1 MLFHEIYGCYYR
13 AVAQMLNLAI
23 EGELTE
29 KKMYEIVAETAFEE
43 SSLIMIPA
51 LKEQEWQLLDE
62 NLHTPLKHTPDM
74 PLTILEKRWLK
85 TILLDKRVKLFLE
98 PVLENT
104 EQSASAG
111 ANAEQSASAGANAE
125 QAVFVVAN
133 AERTVLAGTN
143 IDFTTACPRKLAD
156 TEPLFFPEDIVY
168 FDRYV
173 DGDDYDDPAYIAN
186 FRLIRQA
193 IAERR
198 KLKVT
203 FRNGREQKRCEI
215 LEPVQLEYSDK
226 EDKFRVLCAD
236 RQSIKTVNL
245 GRIVQCEL
253 LEDTFPENVR
263 LKEREK
269 KVLKFI
275 LTDERNALERAMMK
289 FSHYKKEVERRD
301 AENYLVTLEY
311 DADDE
316 TDVLIQILSFGSYIE
331 VTAPDE
337 MREELRKRMERQMA
351 LIDEFAT
358 FFP

>member
-51 LKEQEWQLLDE
+51 LKKQEWQLLDE

-98 PVLENT
+98 PVPE
-104 EQSASAG
+104 
-111 ANAEQSASAGANAE
+111 NAE
-125 QAVFVVAN
+125 
-133 AERTVLAGTN
+133 
-143 IDFTTACPRKLAD
+143 LAD
-156 TEPLFFPEDIVY
+156 TDPLFFPEDIVY

-203 FRNGREQKRCEI
+203 FLNSREQKRCEI

-263 LKEREK
+263 LKDREK

-331 VTAPDE
+331 VTAPDR

>member
-1 MLFHEIYGCYYR
+1 M
-13 AVAQMLNLAI
+13 
-23 EGELTE
+23 
-29 KKMYEIVAETAFEE
+29 
-43 SSLIMIPA
+43 
-51 LKEQEWQLLDE
+51 
-62 NLHTPLKHTPDM
+62 
-74 PLTILEKRWLK
+74 
-85 TILLDKRVKLFLE
+85 
-98 PVLENT
+98 
-104 EQSASAG
+104 
-111 ANAEQSASAGANAE
+111 
-125 QAVFVVAN
+125 
-133 AERTVLAGTN
+133 
-143 IDFTTACPRKLAD
+143 
-156 TEPLFFPEDIVY
+156 
-168 FDRYV
+168 
-173 DGDDYDDPAYIAN
+173 
-186 FRLIRQA
+186 
-193 IAERR
+193 
-198 KLKVT
+198 KVT
-203 FRNGREQKRCEI
+203 FLNSREQKRCEI

-263 LKEREK
+263 LKDREK

-331 VTAPDE
+331 VTAPDR

-351 LIDEFAT
+351 LVDEFAT

>member
-23 EGELTE
+23 EGGLTE

-51 LKEQEWQLLDE
+51 LKKQEWQLLDE

-98 PVLENT
+98 PVPE
-104 EQSASAG
+104 
-111 ANAEQSASAGANAE
+111 NAE
-125 QAVFVVAN
+125 
-133 AERTVLAGTN
+133 
-143 IDFTTACPRKLAD
+143 LAD

-173 DGDDYDDPAYIAN
+173 DGDDYDDSAYIAN

-203 FRNGREQKRCEI
+203 FLNSREQKRCEI

-253 LEDTFPENVR
+253 LRDTFPENVR

-311 DADDE
+311 DVDDE

-331 VTAPDE
+331 VTAPDR

-351 LIDEFAT
+351 LVDEFAT

>member
-13 AVAQMLNLAI
+13 AVAKMLNLAI
-23 EGELTE
+23 EGGLTE

-51 LKEQEWQLLDE
+51 LKKQEWQLLDE

-85 TILLDKRVKLFLE
+85 TIPLDKRVKLFLE
-98 PVLENT
+98 PVPANT
-104 EQSASAG
+104 EQAATAVS
-111 ANAEQSASAGANAE
+111 NA
-125 QAVFVVAN
+125 
-133 AERTVLAGTN
+133 
-143 IDFTTACPRKLAD
+143 DFAAACPRELAD

-168 FDRYV
+168 FDRYA

-203 FRNGREQKRCEI
+203 FLNSREQKRCEI

-253 LEDTFPENVR
+253 LRDTFPENVR

-269 KVLKFI
+269 KVLKFT

-311 DADDE
+311 DVDDE

-331 VTAPDE
+331 VTAPDR

-351 LIDEFAT
+351 LVDEFAT

>member
-13 AVAQMLNLAI
+13 AVAKMLNLAI
-23 EGELTE
+23 AGELTE
-29 KKMYEIVAETAFEE
+29 KKMYKIVAETAFEE

-51 LKEQEWQLLDE
+51 LKKQEWQLLDE
-62 NLHTPLKHTPDM
+62 NLQTPLKHTPDM

-85 TILLDKRVKLFLE
+85 TILLDKRVKLFFGSV
-98 PVLENT
+98 PENT
-104 EQSASAG
+104 A
-111 ANAEQSASAGANAE
+111 
-125 QAVFVVAN
+125 
-133 AERTVLAGTN
+133 
-143 IDFTTACPRKLAD
+143 LAD
-156 TEPLFFPEDIVY
+156 VEPLFLPDDIVY
-168 FDRYV
+168 FDRYA
-173 DGDDYDDPAYIAN
+173 DGDNYDDPAYVAN

-193 IAERR
+193 IVERR

-203 FRNGREQKRCEI
+203 FLNSREQKRCEI

-253 LEDTFPENVR
+253 LKDTFPENVR

-269 KVLKFI
+269 KVLKFT

>member
-13 AVAQMLNLAI
+13 AVVQMLNLAI
-23 EGELTE
+23 AGGLTE

-51 LKEQEWQLLDE
+51 LKKQEWQLLDE

-98 PVLENT
+98 PVPENT
-104 EQSASAG
+104 E
-111 ANAEQSASAGANAE
+111 
-125 QAVFVVAN
+125 
-133 AERTVLAGTN
+133 
-143 IDFTTACPRKLAD
+143 LAD
-156 TEPLFFPEDIVY
+156 TDPLFFPEDIVY

-203 FRNGREQKRCEI
+203 FRNSREQKRCEI

-311 DADDE
+311 DVDDE

-331 VTAPDE
+331 VTAPDR

-351 LIDEFAT
+351 LVDEFAT

>member
-23 EGELTE
+23 AGELTE

-51 LKEQEWQLLDE
+51 LKKQEWQLLDE

-98 PVLENT
+98 PVPENT
-104 EQSASAG
+104 E
-111 ANAEQSASAGANAE
+111 
-125 QAVFVVAN
+125 
-133 AERTVLAGTN
+133 
-143 IDFTTACPRKLAD
+143 LAD
-156 TEPLFFPEDIVY
+156 TDPLFFPEDIVY

-203 FRNGREQKRCEI
+203 FRNSREQKRCEI

-311 DADDE
+311 DVDDE

>member
-23 EGELTE
+23 EGGLTE

-51 LKEQEWQLLDE
+51 LKKQEWQLLDE

-98 PVLENT
+98 PVPENT
-104 EQSASAG
+104 E
-111 ANAEQSASAGANAE
+111 
-125 QAVFVVAN
+125 
-133 AERTVLAGTN
+133 
-143 IDFTTACPRKLAD
+143 LAD
-156 TEPLFFPEDIVY
+156 TDPLFFPEDIVY

-203 FRNGREQKRCEI
+203 FRNSREQKRCEI

-311 DADDE
+311 DVDDE

-331 VTAPDE
+331 VTAPDR

-351 LIDEFAT
+351 LVDEFAT

>member
-23 EGELTE
+23 AGGLTE

-51 LKEQEWQLLDE
+51 LKKQEWQLLDE

-98 PVLENT
+98 PVPENT
-104 EQSASAG
+104 EL
-111 ANAEQSASAGANAE
+111 
-125 QAVFVVAN
+125 
-133 AERTVLAGTN
+133 T
-143 IDFTTACPRKLAD
+143 D

-168 FDRYV
+168 FDRYA
-173 DGDDYDDPAYIAN
+173 DGDDYDDPSYIAN

-253 LEDTFPENVR
+253 LRDTFPENVR

-269 KVLKFI
+269 KVLKFT

-311 DADDE
+311 DVDDE

-331 VTAPDE
+331 VTAPDR

-351 LIDEFAT
+351 LVDEFAT

>member
-51 LKEQEWQLLDE
+51 LKKQEWQLLDE

-98 PVLENT
+98 PVPE
-104 EQSASAG
+104 
-111 ANAEQSASAGANAE
+111 NAE
-125 QAVFVVAN
+125 
-133 AERTVLAGTN
+133 
-143 IDFTTACPRKLAD
+143 LAD
-156 TEPLFFPEDIVY
+156 TDPLFFPEDIVY

-203 FRNGREQKRCEI
+203 FRNSREQKRCEI

-245 GRIVQCEL
+245 GRIAQCEL

-263 LKEREK
+263 LKDREK

-311 DADDE
+311 DVDDE

-331 VTAPDE
+331 VTAPDR

-351 LIDEFAT
+351 LVDEFAT

>member
-23 EGELTE
+23 AGELTE

-51 LKEQEWQLLDE
+51 LKKQEWQLLDE
-62 NLHTPLKHTPDM
+62 NLHTPLKHTLDM

-98 PVLENT
+98 PVPENT
-104 EQSASAG
+104 E
-111 ANAEQSASAGANAE
+111 
-125 QAVFVVAN
+125 
-133 AERTVLAGTN
+133 
-143 IDFTTACPRKLAD
+143 LAD
-156 TEPLFFPEDIVY
+156 TDPLFFPEDIVY

-203 FRNGREQKRCEI
+203 FRNSREQKRCEI

>member
-13 AVAQMLNLAI
+13 AVAKMLNLAAA
-23 EGELTE
+23 GRLTE

-51 LKEQEWQLLDE
+51 LKKQEWQLLDE
-62 NLHTPLKHTPDM
+62 NLQTPIKHTPDM

-85 TILLDKRVKLFLE
+85 TILLDKRVCLFCDFGAG
-98 PVLENT
+98 EN
-104 EQSASAG
+104 EQNAITAG
-111 ANAEQSASAGANAE
+111 APSA
-125 QAVFVVAN
+125 
-133 AERTVLAGTN
+133 LADTDRLHLLG
-143 IDFTTACPRKLAD
+143 LAD
-156 TEPLFFPEDIVY
+156 TEPLQSSALTDTDRLHLSVLADVEPLFLPEDIVY
-168 FDRYV
+168 FDRYA
-173 DGDDYDDPAYIAN
+173 DGDDYDDPAYTAN

-198 KLKVT
+198 KLKVS
-203 FRNGREQKRCEI
+203 FLNSREQKRCEI

-253 LEDTFPENVR
+253 LKDTFPENIR

-269 KVLKFI
+269 KVLKFT

-311 DADDE
+311 DVDDE

-331 VTAPDE
+331 VTAPDR
-337 MREELRKRMERQMA
+337 MRKELRKRMERQIA

>member
-1 MLFHEIYGCYYR
+1 
-13 AVAQMLNLAI
+13 
-23 EGELTE
+23 
-29 KKMYEIVAETAFEE
+29 
-43 SSLIMIPA
+43 MIPA
-51 LKEQEWQLLDE
+51 LKKQEWQLLDE

-98 PVLENT
+98 PVPE
-104 EQSASAG
+104 
-111 ANAEQSASAGANAE
+111 NAE
-125 QAVFVVAN
+125 
-133 AERTVLAGTN
+133 
-143 IDFTTACPRKLAD
+143 LAD
-156 TEPLFFPEDIVY
+156 TEPLFYPEDIVY

-311 DADDE
+311 DVDDE

-331 VTAPDE
+331 VTAPDR

-351 LIDEFAT
+351 LVDEFAT

>member
-13 AVAQMLNLAI
+13 AVAKMLNLAI
-23 EGELTE
+23 AGELTE

-51 LKEQEWQLLDE
+51 LKKQEWQLLDE
-62 NLHTPLKHTPDM
+62 NLQTPLKHTPDM

-85 TILLDKRVKLFLE
+85 TILLDKRVKLFLSS
-98 PVLENT
+98 VLENR
-104 EQSASAG
+104 A
-111 ANAEQSASAGANAE
+111 
-125 QAVFVVAN
+125 
-133 AERTVLAGTN
+133 
-143 IDFTTACPRKLAD
+143 LAD
-156 TEPLFFPEDIVY
+156 VEPLFLPEDIVY
-168 FDRYV
+168 FDRYA

-198 KLKVT
+198 KLKVS
-203 FRNGREQKRCEI
+203 FRNSREQKRCEI

-253 LEDTFPENVR
+253 LKDTFPDNVR

-269 KVLKFI
+269 KVLKFT
-275 LTDERNALERAMMK
+275 LMDERNALERAMMK

-301 AENYLVTLEY
+301 AGNYLVTLEY
-311 DADDE
+311 DVEDE

>member
-51 LKEQEWQLLDE
+51 LKKQEWQLLDE

-98 PVLENT
+98 PVPE
-104 EQSASAG
+104 
-111 ANAEQSASAGANAE
+111 NAE
-125 QAVFVVAN
+125 
-133 AERTVLAGTN
+133 
-143 IDFTTACPRKLAD
+143 LAD

-168 FDRYV
+168 FDRYA
-173 DGDDYDDPAYIAN
+173 DGDDYDDSAYIAN

-203 FRNGREQKRCEI
+203 FLNSREQKRCEI

-289 FSHYKKEVERRD
+289 FSHYKKEVERLD

>member
-13 AVAQMLNLAI
+13 AVAKMLNLAI
-23 EGELTE
+23 AGELTE

-51 LKEQEWQLLDE
+51 LKKQEWQLLDE
-62 NLHTPLKHTPDM
+62 NLQTPLKHTPDM

-85 TILLDKRVKLFLE
+85 TILLDKRVKLFLGSV
-98 PVLENT
+98 PENR
-104 EQSASAG
+104 A
-111 ANAEQSASAGANAE
+111 
-125 QAVFVVAN
+125 
-133 AERTVLAGTN
+133 
-143 IDFTTACPRKLAD
+143 LAD
-156 TEPLFFPEDIVY
+156 VEPLFLPEDIVY
-168 FDRYV
+168 FDRYA

-198 KLKVT
+198 KLKVS
-203 FRNGREQKRCEI
+203 FRNSREQKRCEI

-253 LEDTFPENVR
+253 LKDTFPDNVR

-269 KVLKFI
+269 KVLKFT
-275 LTDERNALERAMMK
+275 LMDERNALERAMMK

-311 DADDE
+311 DVDDE

>member
-23 EGELTE
+23 AGELTE

-51 LKEQEWQLLDE
+51 LKKQEWQLLDE
-62 NLHTPLKHTPDM
+62 NLHTPLKYTPDM

-98 PVLENT
+98 PAPE
-104 EQSASAG
+104 
-111 ANAEQSASAGANAE
+111 NAE
-125 QAVFVVAN
+125 
-133 AERTVLAGTN
+133 
-143 IDFTTACPRKLAD
+143 LAD

-168 FDRYV
+168 FDRYI

-311 DADDE
+311 DVDDE

-331 VTAPDE
+331 VTAPDR

-351 LIDEFAT
+351 LVDEFAT

>member
-13 AVAQMLNLAI
+13 AVAKMLNLAI
-23 EGELTE
+23 EGGLTE

-51 LKEQEWQLLDE
+51 LKKQEWQLLDE

-85 TILLDKRVKLFLE
+85 TILLDKRVKLFFT
-98 PVLENT
+98 PVSENK
-104 EQSASAG
+104 EQTATARG
-111 ANAEQSASAGANAE
+111 NAE
-125 QAVFVVAN
+125 QAATAGGN
-133 AERTVLAGTN
+133 AEQAATAGGNIEQAVFGRTTA
-143 IDFTTACPRKLAD
+143 DFAPACPRELAD
-156 TEPLFFPEDIVY
+156 TEPLFFTEDIVY
-168 FDRYV
+168 FDRYA

-203 FRNGREQKRCEI
+203 FLNSREQKRCEI

-253 LEDTFPENVR
+253 LRDTFPENVR

-269 KVLKFI
+269 KVLKFT

-311 DADDE
+311 DVDDE
-316 TDVLIQILSFGSYIE
+316 TDVLIQILSFGTYIE
-331 VTAPDE
+331 VTAPDR

-351 LIDEFAT
+351 LVDEFAT

>member
-23 EGELTE
+23 AGELTE

-51 LKEQEWQLLDE
+51 LKKQEWQLLDE

-98 PVLENT
+98 PVPE
-104 EQSASAG
+104 
-111 ANAEQSASAGANAE
+111 NAE
-125 QAVFVVAN
+125 
-133 AERTVLAGTN
+133 
-143 IDFTTACPRKLAD
+143 LAD

-173 DGDDYDDPAYIAN
+173 DGDDYDDPSYIAN

-203 FRNGREQKRCEI
+203 FRNSREQKRCEI

-311 DADDE
+311 DVDDE

-331 VTAPDE
+331 VTAPDR

-351 LIDEFAT
+351 LIDEFAI

>member
-13 AVAQMLNLAI
+13 AVAKMLNLAAV
-23 EGELTE
+23 GGLTE
-29 KKMYEIVAETAFEE
+29 KKMYEIVTETAFEE

-51 LKEQEWQLLDE
+51 LKKQEWQLLDE

-74 PLTILEKRWLK
+74 PLTILEKRWMK
-85 TILLDKRVKLFLE
+85 TILQDKRVKLFLE
-98 PVLENT
+98 PVLGNT
-104 EQSASAG
+104 EQSASAV
-111 ANAEQSASAGANAE
+111 ANAE
-125 QAVFVVAN
+125 QAV
-133 AERTVLAGTN
+133 LAGTN
-143 IDFTTACPRKLAD
+143 ADFATACSRKLAD
-156 TEPLFFPEDIVY
+156 VEPLFLPEDIVY
-168 FDRYV
+168 FDRYA
-173 DGDDYDDPAYIAN
+173 DGDNYDDPAYIAN
-186 FRLIRQA
+186 FHLIRQA

-198 KLKVT
+198 KLKVS

-269 KVLKFI
+269 KVLKFT

-301 AENYLVTLEY
+301 AGNYLVTLEY
-311 DADDE
+311 DVDDE
-316 TDVLIQILSFGSYIE
+316 ADVLIQILSFGSYIE
-331 VTAPDE
+331 VTAPDK

-351 LIDEFAT
+351 FIDEFAT

>member
-23 EGELTE
+23 EGGLTE

-51 LKEQEWQLLDE
+51 LKKKEWQLLDE

-98 PVLENT
+98 PVPENT
-104 EQSASAG
+104 E
-111 ANAEQSASAGANAE
+111 
-125 QAVFVVAN
+125 
-133 AERTVLAGTN
+133 
-143 IDFTTACPRKLAD
+143 LAD
-156 TEPLFFPEDIVY
+156 TDPLFFPEDIVY

-253 LEDTFPENVR
+253 LKDTFPENVR

-311 DADDE
+311 DVDDE

-331 VTAPDE
+331 VTAPDR

-351 LIDEFAT
+351 LVDEFAT

>member
-13 AVAQMLNLAI
+13 AVAKMLNLAI
-23 EGELTE
+23 EGGLTE

-51 LKEQEWQLLDE
+51 LKKQEWQLLDE

-98 PVLENT
+98 PVPENT
-104 EQSASAG
+104 E
-111 ANAEQSASAGANAE
+111 
-125 QAVFVVAN
+125 
-133 AERTVLAGTN
+133 
-143 IDFTTACPRKLAD
+143 LAD
-156 TEPLFFPEDIVY
+156 TDPLFFPEDIVY
-168 FDRYV
+168 FDRYA

-203 FRNGREQKRCEI
+203 FRNSREQKRCEI

-311 DADDE
+311 DVDDE

-331 VTAPDE
+331 VTAPDR

>member
-13 AVAQMLNLAI
+13 AVAKMLNLAAA
-23 EGELTE
+23 GGLTE

-51 LKEQEWQLLDE
+51 LKKQEWQLLDE

-85 TILLDKRVKLFLE
+85 TILLDKRGKLFFGSV
-98 PVLENT
+98 PEN
-104 EQSASAG
+104 SA
-111 ANAEQSASAGANAE
+111 
-125 QAVFVVAN
+125 
-133 AERTVLAGTN
+133 
-143 IDFTTACPRKLAD
+143 LAD
-156 TEPLFFPEDIVY
+156 VEPLFLPEDIVY
-168 FDRYV
+168 FDRYA

-186 FRLIRQA
+186 FHLIRQT

-198 KLKVT
+198 KLKAS

-269 KVLKFI
+269 KVLKFT

-301 AENYLVTLEY
+301 AGNYLVTLEY
-311 DADDE
+311 DVDEE

-331 VTAPDE
+331 VTAPDK

-351 LIDEFAT
+351 FIDEFAT

>member
-13 AVAQMLNLAI
+13 AVAKMLNLAI
-23 EGELTE
+23 AGGLTE

-51 LKEQEWQLLDE
+51 LKKQEWQLLDE

-85 TILLDKRVKLFLE
+85 TILLDKRGKLFFGSV
-98 PVLENT
+98 PEN
-104 EQSASAG
+104 SA
-111 ANAEQSASAGANAE
+111 
-125 QAVFVVAN
+125 
-133 AERTVLAGTN
+133 
-143 IDFTTACPRKLAD
+143 LAD
-156 TEPLFFPEDIVY
+156 VEPLFLPEDIVY
-168 FDRYV
+168 FDRYA

-186 FRLIRQA
+186 FHLIRQT

-198 KLKVT
+198 KLKAS

-236 RQSIKTVNL
+236 RQSIKTINL

-269 KVLKFI
+269 KVLKFT
-275 LTDERNALERAMMK
+275 LTDERKALERAMMK

-301 AENYLVTLEY
+301 AGNYLVTLEY
-311 DADDE
+311 DVDDE
-316 TDVLIQILSFGSYIE
+316 ADVLIQILSFGSYIE

>member
-23 EGELTE
+23 AGELTE

-51 LKEQEWQLLDE
+51 LKKQEWQLLDE

-98 PVLENT
+98 PVPE
-104 EQSASAG
+104 
-111 ANAEQSASAGANAE
+111 NAEQTDFAGANAE
-125 QAVFVVAN
+125 QAV
-133 AERTVLAGTN
+133 LAGTN
-143 IDFTTACPRKLAD
+143 TDFTTACPQELAD
-156 TEPLFFPEDIVY
+156 TDPLFFPEDIVY

-173 DGDDYDDPAYIAN
+173 DGDDYDDPSYIAN

-203 FRNGREQKRCEI
+203 FLNSREQKRCEI

-311 DADDE
+311 DVDDE

-331 VTAPDE
+331 VTAPDR

-351 LIDEFAT
+351 LVDEFAT

>member
-13 AVAQMLNLAI
+13 AVAKMLNLAI
-23 EGELTE
+23 EGGLTE

-51 LKEQEWQLLDE
+51 LKKQEWQLLDE
-62 NLHTPLKHTPDM
+62 KLHTPLKHTPDM

-98 PVLENT
+98 PVPENT
-104 EQSASAG
+104 EL
-111 ANAEQSASAGANAE
+111 
-125 QAVFVVAN
+125 
-133 AERTVLAGTN
+133 T
-143 IDFTTACPRKLAD
+143 D

-168 FDRYV
+168 FDRYA
-173 DGDDYDDPAYIAN
+173 DGDDYDDPSYIAN

-253 LEDTFPENVR
+253 LRDTFPENVR

-269 KVLKFI
+269 KVLKFT

-311 DADDE
+311 DVDDE

-331 VTAPDE
+331 VTAPDR

-351 LIDEFAT
+351 LVDEFAT

>member
-13 AVAQMLNLAI
+13 AVAKMLNLAAA
-23 EGELTE
+23 GGLTE

-51 LKEQEWQLLDE
+51 LKKQEWQLLDE

-104 EQSASAG
+104 EQSASAV
-111 ANAEQSASAGANAE
+111 ANAE
-125 QAVFVVAN
+125 QAV
-133 AERTVLAGTN
+133 LAGTN
-143 IDFTTACPRKLAD
+143 ADFATACSRKLAD
-156 TEPLFFPEDIVY
+156 VEPLFLPEDIVY
-168 FDRYV
+168 FDRYA
-173 DGDDYDDPAYIAN
+173 DGDNYDDPAYIAN
-186 FRLIRQA
+186 FHLIRQA

-198 KLKVT
+198 KLKVS

-215 LEPVQLEYSDK
+215 LEPVQLEDSDK

-269 KVLKFI
+269 KVLKFT

-301 AENYLVTLEY
+301 AGNYLVTLEY
-311 DADDE
+311 DVDEE

-331 VTAPDE
+331 VTAPDK

-351 LIDEFAT
+351 FIDEFAT

>member
-13 AVAQMLNLAI
+13 AVAKMLNLAAV
-23 EGELTE
+23 GGLTE

-51 LKEQEWQLLDE
+51 LKKQEWQLLDE

-98 PVLENT
+98 PVPENT
-104 EQSASAG
+104 E
-111 ANAEQSASAGANAE
+111 
-125 QAVFVVAN
+125 
-133 AERTVLAGTN
+133 
-143 IDFTTACPRKLAD
+143 LAD
-156 TEPLFFPEDIVY
+156 VEPLFLPEDIVY
-168 FDRYV
+168 FDRYA

-193 IAERR
+193 IAKRR
-198 KLKVT
+198 KLKVI

-236 RQSIKTVNL
+236 RQSIKTINL

-269 KVLKFI
+269 KVLKFT

-301 AENYLVTLEY
+301 AGNYLVTLEY
-311 DADDE
+311 DVDDE

-331 VTAPDE
+331 VTAPDR

>member
-23 EGELTE
+23 EGGLTE

-51 LKEQEWQLLDE
+51 LKKKEWQLLDE

-98 PVLENT
+98 PVPE
-104 EQSASAG
+104 
-111 ANAEQSASAGANAE
+111 NAE
-125 QAVFVVAN
+125 
-133 AERTVLAGTN
+133 
-143 IDFTTACPRKLAD
+143 LAD
-156 TEPLFFPEDIVY
+156 TDPLFFPEDIVY

-331 VTAPDE
+331 VTAPDR

-351 LIDEFAT
+351 LVDEFAT

>member
-23 EGELTE
+23 EGGLTE

-51 LKEQEWQLLDE
+51 LKKQEWQLLDE

-98 PVLENT
+98 PVPE
-104 EQSASAG
+104 
-111 ANAEQSASAGANAE
+111 NAE
-125 QAVFVVAN
+125 
-133 AERTVLAGTN
+133 
-143 IDFTTACPRKLAD
+143 LAD
-156 TEPLFFPEDIVY
+156 TDPLFFPEDIVY

-173 DGDDYDDPAYIAN
+173 DGDDYDDLAYIAN

-203 FRNGREQKRCEI
+203 FRNSREQKRCEI

>member
-23 EGELTE
+23 EGGLTE

-51 LKEQEWQLLDE
+51 LKKQEWQLLDE

-98 PVLENT
+98 PVPE
-104 EQSASAG
+104 
-111 ANAEQSASAGANAE
+111 NAE
-125 QAVFVVAN
+125 
-133 AERTVLAGTN
+133 
-143 IDFTTACPRKLAD
+143 LAD
-156 TEPLFFPEDIVY
+156 TDPLFFPEDIVY

-203 FRNGREQKRCEI
+203 FLNSREQKRCEI

-311 DADDE
+311 DVDDE

-331 VTAPDE
+331 VTAPDR

-351 LIDEFAT
+351 LVDEFAT

>member
-13 AVAQMLNLAI
+13 AVAQMLNRAI

-51 LKEQEWQLLDE
+51 LKKQEWQLLDE

-98 PVLENT
+98 P
-104 EQSASAG
+104 ASE
-111 ANAEQSASAGANAE
+111 NAE
-125 QAVFVVAN
+125 
-133 AERTVLAGTN
+133 
-143 IDFTTACPRKLAD
+143 LAD

-168 FDRYV
+168 FDRYA

-311 DADDE
+311 DVDDE

-331 VTAPDE
+331 VTAPDR

-351 LIDEFAT
+351 LVDEFAT

>member
-13 AVAQMLNLAI
+13 GVAQMLNLAI
-23 EGELTE
+23 EGGLTE

-51 LKEQEWQLLDE
+51 LKKQEWQLLDE
-62 NLHTPLKHTPDM
+62 NLHTPLKHIPDM

-98 PVLENT
+98 PVPE
-104 EQSASAG
+104 
-111 ANAEQSASAGANAE
+111 NAE
-125 QAVFVVAN
+125 
-133 AERTVLAGTN
+133 
-143 IDFTTACPRKLAD
+143 LAD

-168 FDRYV
+168 FDRYA

-193 IAERR
+193 IAKRR

-203 FRNGREQKRCEI
+203 FRNSREQKRCEI

-226 EDKFRVLCAD
+226 EDKFRVLCAV

-253 LEDTFPENVR
+253 LKDTFPENVR

-331 VTAPDE
+331 VTAPDR

-351 LIDEFAT
+351 LVDEFAT